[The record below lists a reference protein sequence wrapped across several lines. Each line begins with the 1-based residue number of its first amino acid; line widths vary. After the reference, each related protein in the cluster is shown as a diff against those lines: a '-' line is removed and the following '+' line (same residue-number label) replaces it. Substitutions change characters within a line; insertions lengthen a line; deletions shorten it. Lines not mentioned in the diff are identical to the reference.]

1 MVICKTAVAFR
12 EDVKE
17 ALSRAAEQMVKE
29 LSIDQARP

>member
-17 ALSRAAEQMVKE
+17 ALSRAAEQMVKRV
-29 LSIDQARP
+29 IN